1 MGLSSN
7 IADWTIAHPAVGV
20 PCCTQKHAEPI
31 AEPKMCPH
39 QTVHFPIKVGF
50 SHTTNSGRQAKDK
63 LVTESGSSALSMWSY
78 SYIYNKISLPWWLV
92 IPRFAT
98 SSSSAFWCR
107 SDRTDRAW
115 SGLVQQLGHNFNF
128 LPQEVVEMI
137 GTCQLVEIGTLES
150 RWNNFV
156 EDHNSIGAHPE
167 KLLTIEVF
175 MGQSPS
181 GLNEQIE
188 DFFKFILS

>member
-1 MGLSSN
+1 MNPFNGTFQQHRWLNDCPPSSR
-7 IADWTIAHPAVGV
+7 
-20 PCCTQKHAEPI
+20 CTLLYTKTRRANS

-92 IPRFAT
+92 IPRIAT

-137 GTCQLVEIGTLES
+137 GTCQLVEIGTP
-150 RWNNFV
+150 V
-156 EDHNSIGAHPE
+156 EQFCWRSQLDWSSPWKVTEDWSFYGAIPFGV
-167 KLLTIEVF
+167 KRA
-175 MGQSPS
+175 
-181 GLNEQIE
+181 
-188 DFFKFILS
+188 DWRFF